1 MLINQKMKK
10 KGVKVED
17 VACNVNH
24 LRYKVLNEIKRKY
37 EDHLNQFDNKFV
49 VERIKE
55 IKDEINDII
64 QEHPDD
70 IIKS

>member
-1 MLINQKMKK
+1 
-10 KGVKVED
+10 VED

-49 VERIKE
+49 IERIKE